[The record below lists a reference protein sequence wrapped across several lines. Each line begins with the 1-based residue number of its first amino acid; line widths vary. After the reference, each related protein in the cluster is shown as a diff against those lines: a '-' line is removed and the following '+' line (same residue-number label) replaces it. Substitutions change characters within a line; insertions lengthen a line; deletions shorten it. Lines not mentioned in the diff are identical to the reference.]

1 MTSRAVRS
9 RKRRL
14 EALKNWKKWLSTAL
28 FAVMI
33 ALLGWYLYENRADLA
48 QLLTFSLQTVAL
60 ILALAL
66 GACTMN
72 AVYHKMIL
80 DTYHIDLSL
89 VDWMGVVF
97 VSNAMSLVLPMRADL
112 LFTAAYYRRTKGFA
126 YTKSASVAAGNVVF
140 GVMFALLQL
149 FVALLCTGLIE
160 GQWPAILWLLWGGM
174 SAAVGVFLI
183 IARWFENRMPAFLR
197 KYRIVV
203 NIVSGFNALLG
214 NRRLLLRLLGCLT
227 LNNLLHL
234 FLYMACFRGIGMQVT
249 VYQALFYN
257 SVSRLVNLVA
267 IVPGNI
273 GIAQLVMGVAGS
285 LMGDVFQNGVMVSL
299 IQSISLVIVYIA
311 VGGAFAWPVWKR
323 WNKAEGLQK

>member
-1 MTSRAVRS
+1 M
-9 RKRRL
+9 
-14 EALKNWKKWLSTAL
+14 KNWKKWLSTAL
-28 FAVMI
+28 FVVMI

-48 QLLTFSLQTVAL
+48 RLLTLNAQTVTWML
-60 ILALAL
+60 VLAL

-80 DTYHIDLSL
+80 DTYHIDLGL

-149 FVALLCTGLIE
+149 FAALLFTGLLE
-160 GQWPAILWLLWGGM
+160 GQWPGLLWLLWLGM
-174 SAAVGVFLI
+174 SAVIVVFLV

-197 KYRIVV
+197 RYQIVV
-203 NIVSGFNALLG
+203 KIVSGFNALLG
-214 NRRLLLRLLGCLT
+214 NHHLLWRLLGCLT
-227 LNNLLHL
+227 LNNILHL

-249 VYQALFYN
+249 IYQALFYN

-285 LMGDVFQNGVMVSL
+285 LMGDVFQNGVVVSL
-299 IQSISLVIVYIA
+299 LQSIALVIVYIA
-311 VGGAFAWPVWKR
+311 VGGAFAYPVWKR
-323 WNKAEGLQK
+323 WEKAEGLKG

>member
-1 MTSRAVRS
+1 M
-9 RKRRL
+9 
-14 EALKNWKKWLSTAL
+14 KNWKKWLSTAL
-28 FAVMI
+28 FVIMI

-48 QLLTFSLQTVAL
+48 QLLTFSWQTVAL
-60 ILALAL
+60 IFVLAL

-80 DTYHIDLSL
+80 DTYEIDLSL

-97 VSNAMSLVLPMRADL
+97 VANAMALVLPMRADL

-160 GQWPAILWLLWGGM
+160 GQWPAILWLLWFGM
-174 SAAVGVFLI
+174 SAAVGVFLV

-197 KYRIVV
+197 KYKVV
-203 NIVSGFNALLG
+203 VKIVSGFNALLG
-214 NRRLLLRLLGCLT
+214 NRKLLWKLLGCLT
-227 LNNLLHL
+227 VNNLLHL

-249 VYQALFYN
+249 VYKALFYN
-257 SVSRLVNLVA
+257 SISRLMNLVA

-273 GIAQLVMGVAGS
+273 GIAQLVMGISGS
-285 LMGDVFQNGVMVSL
+285 LMGDVFQNGVVVSL
-299 IQSISLVIVYIA
+299 IQRISLVVIYIVF
-311 VGGAFAWPVWKR
+311 GGLFALPVWKR
-323 WNKAEGLQK
+323 WNKAEGLK

>member
-1 MTSRAVRS
+1 
-9 RKRRL
+9 
-14 EALKNWKKWLSTAL
+14 LKNWKKWLSTVL

-33 ALLGWYLYENRADLA
+33 ALLGWYLYENRADLKR
-48 QLLTFSLQTVAL
+48 LLQFNWQTVAL
-60 ILALAL
+60 IFALAL

-72 AVYHKMIL
+72 ALYHKMIL
-80 DTYHIDLSL
+80 DTYRIPLGL

-97 VSNAMSLVLPMRADL
+97 VANAMALVLPMRADL
-112 LFTAAYYRRTKGFA
+112 LFTAAYYRRTKNFA

-140 GVMFALLQL
+140 GVIFALLQL

-160 GQWPAILWLLWGGM
+160 GRWPGLLWLMWLGM
-174 SAAVGVFLI
+174 SAVVVVFLI

-197 KYRIVV
+197 KYKAVV

-214 NRRLLLRLLGCLT
+214 NRRLLWQLLGCLT
-227 LNNLLHL
+227 VNNILHL
-234 FLYMACFRGIGMQVT
+234 FLFMACFRGIGMQVMI
-249 VYQALFYN
+249 YEALFYN
-257 SVSRLVNLVA
+257 SISRLIKLVA

-285 LMGDVFQNGVMVSL
+285 LMGDVFQNGVVVSL
-299 IQSISLVIVYIA
+299 IQSMSLVIVYIV

-323 WNKAEGLQK
+323 WNKAEGLK

>member
-1 MTSRAVRS
+1 M
-9 RKRRL
+9 
-14 EALKNWKKWLSTAL
+14 KNWKKWLSTAL

-33 ALLGWYLYENRADLA
+33 ALLGWYLYTNRADLA
-48 QLLTFSLQTVAL
+48 RLLQLDWRTVTG
-60 ILALAL
+60 ILLFAL

-80 DTYHIDLSL
+80 DTYHIDLDL

-97 VSNAMSLVLPMRADL
+97 VSNTLSLVLPMRADL
-112 LFTAAYYRRTKGFA
+112 LFTAAYYRRTKNFA

-149 FVALLCTGLIE
+149 FAALLCTGLIE
-160 GQWPAILWLLWGGM
+160 GEWPGLLWLLWLGL
-174 SAAVGVFLI
+174 SAVIAAFLV

-214 NRRLLLRLLGCLT
+214 NRALLLKLLGCLT
-227 LNNLLHL
+227 VNNILHL
-234 FLYMACFRGIGMQVT
+234 FLYMACFRGIGMEVT
-249 VYQALFYN
+249 IYQALFYN
-257 SVSRLVNLVA
+257 SISRLVNLVA

-285 LMGDVFQNGVMVSL
+285 LMGDVFQNGVVVSL
-299 IQSISLVIVYIA
+299 IQSIALVLVYMV
-311 VGGAFAWPVWKR
+311 VGGAFAYPVWKR
-323 WNKAEGLQK
+323 WDRAEGLKG

>member
-1 MTSRAVRS
+1 M
-9 RKRRL
+9 
-14 EALKNWKKWLSTAL
+14 KNWKKWLSTAL

-33 ALLGWYLYENRADLA
+33 GLLGWYLYQNRADVA
-48 QLLTFSLQTVAL
+48 RLLTLNWQTVTWMFV
-60 ILALAL
+60 LAL

-80 DTYHIDLSL
+80 DTYHIDLGL

-149 FVALLCTGLIE
+149 FAALLFTGLLE
-160 GQWPAILWLLWGGM
+160 GQWPGLLWLLWLGLT
-174 SAAVGVFLI
+174 AVIVVFLI

-197 KYRIVV
+197 KYKIVV
-203 NIVSGFNALLG
+203 NVVSGFNALLG
-214 NRRLLLRLLGCLT
+214 NRALLWKLLGCLT
-227 LNNLLHL
+227 LNNILHL
-234 FLYMACFRGIGMQVT
+234 FLYMACFRAIGMQVT
-249 VYQALFYN
+249 IYQALFYN
-257 SVSRLVNLVA
+257 SISRLVNLVA

-285 LMGDVFQNGVMVSL
+285 LMGDVFQNGVVVSL
-299 IQSISLVIVYIA
+299 LQSIALVIVYIV
-311 VGGAFAWPVWKR
+311 VGGAFAYPVWKR
-323 WNKAEGLQK
+323 WEKAEGLKG

>member
-1 MTSRAVRS
+1 MT
-9 RKRRL
+9 
-14 EALKNWKKWLSTAL
+14 ALKNWKKWLSTAL
-28 FAVMI
+28 FVVMI

-48 QLLTFSLQTVAL
+48 RLLTLNAQTVTWM
-60 ILALAL
+60 LALAL

-80 DTYHIDLSL
+80 DTYHIDLGL

-149 FVALLCTGLIE
+149 FAALLFTGLLE
-160 GQWPAILWLLWGGM
+160 GQWPGLLWLLWLGM
-174 SAAVGVFLI
+174 SAVVVVFLV

-197 KYRIVV
+197 RYQIVV
-203 NIVSGFNALLG
+203 KIVSGFNALLG
-214 NRRLLLRLLGCLT
+214 NRHLLWRLLGCLT
-227 LNNLLHL
+227 LNNILHL

-249 VYQALFYN
+249 IYQALFYN

-285 LMGDVFQNGVMVSL
+285 LMGDVFQNGVVVSL
-299 IQSISLVIVYIA
+299 LQSIALVIVYIA
-311 VGGAFAWPVWKR
+311 VGGAFAYPVWKR
-323 WNKAEGLQK
+323 WEKAEGLKG

>member
-1 MTSRAVRS
+1 MIPET
-9 RKRRL
+9 
-14 EALKNWKKWLSTAL
+14 EAKPSLKNWKKWLSTAL

-48 QLLTFSLQTVAL
+48 RLLQFDLATVVQIL
-60 ILALAL
+60 IFAL

-80 DTYHIDLSL
+80 DTYQIDLSL

-140 GVMFALLQL
+140 GVMFALVQL
-149 FVALLCTGLIE
+149 FAALLFTGLLE
-160 GQWPAILWLLWGGM
+160 GQWPGLLWLLWFGM
-174 SAAVGVFLI
+174 SSAVAVFLI

-203 NIVSGFNALLG
+203 SIVSGFNALLG
-214 NRRLLLRLLGCLT
+214 NRRLLWKLLGCLT
-227 LNNLLHL
+227 VNNLLHL
-234 FLYMACFRGIGMQVT
+234 LLYMACFRGIGMQVT

-257 SVSRLVNLVA
+257 SISRLINLVA

-273 GIAQLVMGVAGS
+273 GIAQLVMGIAGS
-285 LMGDVFQNGVMVSL
+285 LMGDVFQNGVIVSL

-323 WNKAEGLQK
+323 WEKAEGLK

>member
-1 MTSRAVRS
+1 M
-9 RKRRL
+9 
-14 EALKNWKKWLSTAL
+14 KNWKKRLSTAL

-48 QLLTFSLQTVAL
+48 RLLTLNWQTVTA
-60 ILALAL
+60 ILLFAL

-80 DTYHIDLSL
+80 DTYRIELGL

-112 LFTAAYYRRTKGFA
+112 LFTAAYYRRTKNFA

-149 FVALLCTGLIE
+149 FAALLCTGLIE
-160 GQWPAILWLLWGGM
+160 GQWPGLLWLLWFAI
-174 SAAVGVFLI
+174 SAAVAAFLV
-183 IARWFENRMPAFLR
+183 IARWFEGRMPAFLR
-197 KYRIVV
+197 KHKIVV
-203 NIVSGFNALLG
+203 DIVSGFNALLG
-214 NRRLLLRLLGCLT
+214 NRTLLWKLLGCLT
-227 LNNLLHL
+227 INNLLHL
-234 FLYMACFRGIGMQVT
+234 FLYMACFRSIGMRVT

-257 SVSRLVNLVA
+257 SISRLINLVA

-273 GIAQLVMGVAGS
+273 GISQLVMGVAGS
-285 LMGDVFQNGVMVSL
+285 LMGDVFQNGVVVSL
-299 IQSISLVIVYIA
+299 IQSISLVIVYIV

-323 WNKAEGLQK
+323 WEKA

>member
-1 MTSRAVRS
+1 M
-9 RKRRL
+9 
-14 EALKNWKKWLSTAL
+14 KNWKKWLSTAL

-48 QLLTFSLQTVAL
+48 QLLTFSWQTVAL

-174 SAAVGVFLI
+174 SAAVGVFLV
-183 IARWFENRMPAFLR
+183 IARWFENRMPSFLR

>member
-1 MTSRAVRS
+1 M
-9 RKRRL
+9 
-14 EALKNWKKWLSTAL
+14 KNWKKWLSTVL
-28 FAVMI
+28 FVVMI

-48 QLLTFSLQTVAL
+48 RLMNFDWLTVTQILLF
-60 ILALAL
+60 AL

-80 DTYHIDLSL
+80 DTYCIDLGL

-149 FVALLCTGLIE
+149 FAALLCTGLIE
-160 GQWPAILWLLWGGM
+160 GQWPGLLWLLWLGT
-174 SAAVGVFLI
+174 SAVVAVFLI

-197 KYRIVV
+197 KHKIVV

-214 NRRLLLRLLGCLT
+214 NRTLLWKLLGCLT

-234 FLYMACFRGIGMQVT
+234 FLYMACFRGIGMRVT

-257 SVSRLVNLVA
+257 SISRLVNLVA

-285 LMGDVFQNGVMVSL
+285 LMGDVFQNGVVVSL

-323 WNKAEGLQK
+323 WEKAEGLK

>member
-48 QLLTFSLQTVAL
+48 QLLTFSWQTVAL

-126 YTKSASVAAGNVVF
+126 YAKSASVAAGNVVF

-160 GQWPAILWLLWGGM
+160 GQWPAVLWLLWGGM
-174 SAAVGVFLI
+174 SAAVGVFLV

-227 LNNLLHL
+227 LINMLHL

-311 VGGAFAWPVWKR
+311 VGGAFACPVWKR
-323 WNKAEGLQK
+323 WNKAEGLKK

>member
-1 MTSRAVRS
+1 M
-9 RKRRL
+9 
-14 EALKNWKKWLSTAL
+14 KNWKKWLSTAL

-48 QLLTFSLQTVAL
+48 RLLTFSWQTVAL

-66 GACTMN
+66 GACSMN

-174 SAAVGVFLI
+174 SAAVGVFLV
-183 IARWFENRMPAFLR
+183 IARWFENRMPSFLR

-273 GIAQLVMGVAGS
+273 GIAQLVIGVAGS

>member
-1 MTSRAVRS
+1 
-9 RKRRL
+9 
-14 EALKNWKKWLSTAL
+14 
-28 FAVMI
+28 MI

-48 QLLTFSLQTVAL
+48 QLLTFSWQTVAL
-60 ILALAL
+60 IFVLAL

-80 DTYHIDLSL
+80 DTYEIDLSL

-97 VSNAMSLVLPMRADL
+97 VANAMALVLPMRADL

-160 GQWPAILWLLWGGM
+160 GQWPAILWLLWFGM
-174 SAAVGVFLI
+174 SAAVGVFLV

-197 KYRIVV
+197 KYKVV
-203 NIVSGFNALLG
+203 VKIVSGFNALLG
-214 NRRLLLRLLGCLT
+214 NRKLLWKLLGCLT
-227 LNNLLHL
+227 VNNLLHL

-249 VYQALFYN
+249 VYKALFYN
-257 SVSRLVNLVA
+257 SISRLMNLVA

-273 GIAQLVMGVAGS
+273 GIAQLVMGISGS
-285 LMGDVFQNGVMVSL
+285 LMGDVFQNGVVVSL
-299 IQSISLVIVYIA
+299 IQRISLVVIYIVF
-311 VGGAFAWPVWKR
+311 GGLFALPVWKR
-323 WNKAEGLQK
+323 WNKAEGLK

>member
-1 MTSRAVRS
+1 
-9 RKRRL
+9 
-14 EALKNWKKWLSTAL
+14 
-28 FAVMI
+28 MI

-48 QLLTFSLQTVAL
+48 QLLTFSWQTVAL
-60 ILALAL
+60 IFVLAL

-80 DTYHIDLSL
+80 DTYEIDLSL

-97 VSNAMSLVLPMRADL
+97 VANAMALVLPMRADL

-160 GQWPAILWLLWGGM
+160 GQWPAILWLLWFGM
-174 SAAVGVFLI
+174 SAAVGVFLV

-197 KYRIVV
+197 KYKVV
-203 NIVSGFNALLG
+203 VKIVSGFNALLG
-214 NRRLLLRLLGCLT
+214 NRKLLWKLLGCLT
-227 LNNLLHL
+227 VNNLLHL
-234 FLYMACFRGIGMQVT
+234 LLYMACFRGIGMQVT

-285 LMGDVFQNGVMVSL
+285 LMGDVFQNGVVVSL
-299 IQSISLVIVYIA
+299 IQRISLVVIYIVF
-311 VGGAFAWPVWKR
+311 GGLFALPVWKR
-323 WNKAEGLQK
+323 WNKAEGVK

>member
-1 MTSRAVRS
+1 MFPET
-9 RKRRL
+9 
-14 EALKNWKKWLSTAL
+14 EAKPTLKNWKKWLSTAL
-28 FAVMI
+28 FVVMI

-48 QLLTFSLQTVAL
+48 QLLTFSWQTVAL
-60 ILALAL
+60 ILVLAL

-80 DTYHIDLSL
+80 DTYDIPLSL
-89 VDWMGVVF
+89 IDWMGVVF
-97 VSNAMSLVLPMRADL
+97 VANAMALVLPMRADL

-160 GQWPAILWLLWGGM
+160 GQWPAILWLLWFGM
-174 SAAVGVFLI
+174 ASAVGVFLV

-197 KYRIVV
+197 KYKAVV
-203 NIVSGFNALLG
+203 KIVSGFNALLG
-214 NRRLLLRLLGCLT
+214 NRKLLWKLLGCLT
-227 LNNLLHL
+227 VNNLLHL

-249 VYQALFYN
+249 VYKALFYN
-257 SVSRLVNLVA
+257 SISRLMNLVA

-273 GIAQLVMGVAGS
+273 GIAQLVMGVSGS
-285 LMGDVFQNGVMVSL
+285 LMGDVFQNGVVVSL
-299 IQSISLVIVYIA
+299 IQRISLVIIYI
-311 VGGAFAWPVWKR
+311 VFGGAFALPVWKR
-323 WNKAEGLQK
+323 WNKAEGLK

>member
-1 MTSRAVRS
+1 M
-9 RKRRL
+9 
-14 EALKNWKKWLSTAL
+14 KNAKKLLSTVL
-28 FAVMI
+28 FVVMI

-48 QLLTFSLQTVAL
+48 RLMQFNWQTVVMIFAC
-60 ILALAL
+60 AL

-72 AVYHKMIL
+72 AVYHKVIL
-80 DTYHIDLSL
+80 DTYGIPLGL

-97 VSNAMSLVLPMRADL
+97 VANAMALVLPMRADL
-112 LFTAAYYRRTKGFA
+112 IFTATYYRRTKNFA

-160 GQWPAILWLLWGGM
+160 GQWPGLLWLMCLGM
-174 SAAVGVFLI
+174 SAVVVVFLI

-197 KYRIVV
+197 KYKMVV

-214 NRRLLLRLLGCLT
+214 NRRLLWKLLGCLT
-227 LNNLLHL
+227 LNNILHL

-257 SVSRLVNLVA
+257 SISRLVNLVS

-273 GIAQLVMGVAGS
+273 GIKQLVMGIAGS
-285 LMGDVFQNGVMVSL
+285 LMGDVFQNGVVVSL
-299 IQSISLVIVYIA
+299 IQSISLVIVYIV

-323 WNKAEGLQK
+323 WDRAEGLKG

>member
-1 MTSRAVRS
+1 M
-9 RKRRL
+9 
-14 EALKNWKKWLSTAL
+14 KNAKKLLSTVL
-28 FAVMI
+28 FVVMI

-48 QLLTFSLQTVAL
+48 RLLQFNWQTVVMIFAC
-60 ILALAL
+60 AL

-72 AVYHKMIL
+72 AVYHKVIL
-80 DTYHIDLSL
+80 DTYGIPLGL

-97 VSNAMSLVLPMRADL
+97 VANAMALVLPMRADL
-112 LFTAAYYRRTKGFA
+112 IFTATYYRRTKNFA

-160 GQWPAILWLLWGGM
+160 GQWPGLLWLMCLGM
-174 SAAVGVFLI
+174 SAVVVVFLI

-197 KYRIVV
+197 KYKMVV

-214 NRRLLLRLLGCLT
+214 NRKLLWKLLGCLT
-227 LNNLLHL
+227 LNNILHL

-257 SVSRLVNLVA
+257 SISRLVNLVS

-273 GIAQLVMGVAGS
+273 GIKQLVMGIAGS
-285 LMGDVFQNGVMVSL
+285 LMGDVFQNGVVVSL
-299 IQSISLVIVYIA
+299 IQSISLVIVYIV

-323 WNKAEGLQK
+323 WERAEGLKD

>member
-1 MTSRAVRS
+1 
-9 RKRRL
+9 
-14 EALKNWKKWLSTAL
+14 
-28 FAVMI
+28 MI

-48 QLLTFSLQTVAL
+48 QLLTFSWQTVAL
-60 ILALAL
+60 IFVLAL

-80 DTYHIDLSL
+80 DTYEIDLSL

-97 VSNAMSLVLPMRADL
+97 VANAMALVLPMRADL

-149 FVALLCTGLIE
+149 FAALLCTGLIE
-160 GQWPAILWLLWGGM
+160 GQWPAILWLLWFGM
-174 SAAVGVFLI
+174 SAAVGVFLV

-197 KYRIVV
+197 KYKVV
-203 NIVSGFNALLG
+203 VKIVSGFNALLG
-214 NRRLLLRLLGCLT
+214 NRKLLWKLLGCLT
-227 LNNLLHL
+227 VNNLLHL

-249 VYQALFYN
+249 VYKALFYN
-257 SVSRLVNLVA
+257 SISRLMNLVA

-273 GIAQLVMGVAGS
+273 GIAQLVMGISGS
-285 LMGDVFQNGVMVSL
+285 LMGDVFQNGVVVSL
-299 IQSISLVIVYIA
+299 IQRISLVVIYIVF
-311 VGGAFAWPVWKR
+311 GGLFALPVWKR
-323 WNKAEGLQK
+323 WNKAEGLK

>member
-1 MTSRAVRS
+1 M
-9 RKRRL
+9 
-14 EALKNWKKWLSTAL
+14 KNWKKWLSTAL

>member
-1 MTSRAVRS
+1 M
-9 RKRRL
+9 
-14 EALKNWKKWLSTAL
+14 KNWKKWLTTAL
-28 FAVMI
+28 FVLMI
-33 ALLGWYLYENRADLA
+33 ALLGAYLYQNRADLK
-48 QLLTFSLQTVAL
+48 QLLAFDALTVAK
-60 ILALAL
+60 ILLFAL

-80 DTYHIDLSL
+80 DTYHIELGL

-140 GVMFALLQL
+140 GVMFALVQL
-149 FVALLCTGLIE
+149 FAALLCTGIIE
-160 GQWPAILWLLWGGM
+160 KQWPAVLWLLWLGM
-174 SAAVGVFLI
+174 SAAVGAFVV
-183 IARWFENRMPAFLR
+183 IARWFENRMPSFLR
-197 KYRIVV
+197 KQKIVV
-203 NIVSGFNALLG
+203 SIVSGFNALLS
-214 NRRLLLRLLGCLT
+214 NRTLLWKLLGCLT
-227 LNNLLHL
+227 VNNLLHL
-234 FLYMACFRGIGMQVT
+234 LLYMACFRGIGMRVT

-285 LMGDVFQNGVMVSL
+285 LMGDVFQNGVVVSL
-299 IQSISLVIVYIA
+299 IQSISLVVVYIV
-311 VGGAFAWPVWKR
+311 VGGAFAYPVWKR
-323 WNKAEGLQK
+323 WDRAEGLKN

>member
-1 MTSRAVRS
+1 M
-9 RKRRL
+9 
-14 EALKNWKKWLSTAL
+14 KNAKKLLSTVL
-28 FAVMI
+28 FVVMI

-48 QLLTFSLQTVAL
+48 RLLQFNWQTVVMIFAC
-60 ILALAL
+60 AL

-72 AVYHKMIL
+72 AVYHKVIL
-80 DTYHIDLSL
+80 DTYGIPLGL

-97 VSNAMSLVLPMRADL
+97 VANAMALVLPMRADL
-112 LFTAAYYRRTKGFA
+112 IFTATYYRRTKNFA

-149 FVALLCTGLIE
+149 FVALFCTGLIE
-160 GQWPAILWLLWGGM
+160 GQWPGLLWLMCLGM
-174 SAAVGVFLI
+174 SAVVVVFLI

-197 KYRIVV
+197 KYKMVV

-214 NRRLLLRLLGCLT
+214 NRKLLWKLLGCLT
-227 LNNLLHL
+227 LNNILHL
-234 FLYMACFRGIGMQVT
+234 FLYMACFRGIGMQIT

-257 SVSRLVNLVA
+257 SISRLVNLVS

-273 GIAQLVMGVAGS
+273 GIKQLVMGIAGS
-285 LMGDVFQNGVMVSL
+285 LMGDVFQNGVVVSL
-299 IQSISLVIVYIA
+299 IQSISLVIVYIV

-323 WNKAEGLQK
+323 WERAEGLKD

>member
-1 MTSRAVRS
+1 MKS
-9 RKRRL
+9 
-14 EALKNWKKWLSTAL
+14 WKKWLSTAL
-28 FAVMI
+28 FVVMI
-33 ALLGWYLYENRADLA
+33 GLLGWYLYENRADLA
-48 QLLTFSLQTVAL
+48 RLLTLNAQTVTWMFV
-60 ILALAL
+60 LAL

-80 DTYHIDLSL
+80 DTYHIDLGL

-149 FVALLCTGLIE
+149 FAALLCTGLIE
-160 GQWPAILWLLWGGM
+160 GQWPGLLWLLWLGL
-174 SAAVGVFLI
+174 SAVIVVFLV

-197 KYRIVV
+197 KYKTVV
-203 NIVSGFNALLG
+203 KIVSGFNALLG
-214 NRRLLLRLLGCLT
+214 NRTLLWKLLGCLT
-227 LNNLLHL
+227 INNILHL
-234 FLYMACFRGIGMQVT
+234 LLYMACFRGIGMEVT
-249 VYQALFYN
+249 IYQALFYN
-257 SVSRLVNLVA
+257 SISRLVNLVA

-285 LMGDVFQNGVMVSL
+285 LMGDVFQNGVVVSL
-299 IQSISLVIVYIA
+299 LQSIALVIVYIV

-323 WNKAEGLQK
+323 WEKAEGLKG

>member
-1 MTSRAVRS
+1 M
-9 RKRRL
+9 
-14 EALKNWKKWLSTAL
+14 KNWKKWLSTVL

-48 QLLTFSLQTVAL
+48 RLMQFDWLTVTQILL
-60 ILALAL
+60 LALS
-66 GACTMN
+66 ACTMN
-72 AVYHKMIL
+72 AIYHKMIL
-80 DTYHIDLSL
+80 DTYQIDLGL

-112 LFTAAYYRRTKGFA
+112 LFTAAYYRRTKNFA
-126 YTKSASVAAGNVVF
+126 YTNSASVAAGNVVF

-149 FVALLCTGLIE
+149 FAALLCTGLIE
-160 GQWPAILWLLWGGM
+160 GQWPGLLWLLWLGM
-174 SAAVGVFLI
+174 SAVIAVFLV
-183 IARWFENRMPAFLR
+183 IARWFENRMPAFLC
-197 KYRIVV
+197 KYKIVV

-214 NRRLLLRLLGCLT
+214 NHRLLWKLLGCLT
-227 LNNLLHL
+227 VNNVLHL

-257 SVSRLVNLVA
+257 SISRLINLVA

-285 LMGDVFQNGVMVSL
+285 LMGDVFQNGVVVSL
-299 IQSISLVIVYIA
+299 IQSISLVIVYIV
-311 VGGAFAWPVWKR
+311 VGGAFAYPVWKR
-323 WNKAEGLQK
+323 WDKAEGLNK